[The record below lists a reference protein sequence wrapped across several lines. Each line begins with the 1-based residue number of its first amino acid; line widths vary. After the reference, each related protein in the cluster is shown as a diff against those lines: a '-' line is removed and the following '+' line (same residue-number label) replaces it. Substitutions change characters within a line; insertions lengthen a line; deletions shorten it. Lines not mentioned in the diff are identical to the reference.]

1 MNGLLFHTV
10 LGILPFFREYKK
22 CVCVGNILLNYNVS
36 FSFMVFLMIYR
47 NIEINIPNYVQH
59 LCLILS
65 YPRFF
70 VNMSIIANA
79 QIQCLNFATQ
89 KGSLKIAWASQKKKL
104 QALSYI
110 LPP

>member
-47 NIEINIPNYVQH
+47 NIEINIPNYVHTTLVFNTVISQIF
-59 LCLILS
+59 CK
-65 YPRFF
+65 Y
-70 VNMSIIANA
+70 VNYCKCTNTMSEFCNS
-79 QIQCLNFATQ
+79 
-89 KGSLKIAWASQKKKL
+89 KR
-104 QALSYI
+104 
-110 LPP
+110 LP